1 MTDHRPAPSP
11 DAARHQR
18 LARRIA
24 IASVWT
30 SATLAIVN
38 LAVGVVAGS
47 TSVVAAGFE
56 ALGDVLAAS
65 VVLTGL
71 SFAARPADAE
81 HPYGHGRVETLAGL
95 GVGLLLILGGAG
107 IAYRS
112 LAVADATTGPP
123 GRAAIWALVF
133 VIAVRSTMAVI
144 KFRAGRRSGSTSL
157 VADAWNDSVDI
168 VGAAAALAA
177 VGLARLDPTRFLA
190 ADHYGGFAVGV
201 IVVITGVRVVRDAS
215 MDLMD
220 TMPDPALTEHLRAVA
235 LAVPGVKAVEKQRA
249 RKTGLQYHVDLHIE
263 VDPEMTVRASHEIA
277 HDVAARIRAE
287 LAWVAD
293 VLVHIEPAPG
303 GLTRSS

>member
-1 MTDHRPAPSP
+1 MREPRPEPSP

-24 IASVWT
+24 VASVCT
-30 SATLAIVN
+30 SAVLAAVN
-38 LAVGVVAGS
+38 LVVGVVAGS

-65 VVLTGL
+65 VVLVGL
-71 SFAARPADAE
+71 SYAARPADAE

-95 GVGLLLILGGAG
+95 CVGLLLIIGGIG

-112 LAVADATTGPP
+112 LAIADRTTGPP
-123 GRAAIWALVF
+123 GALAIWALVF

-168 VGAAAALAA
+168 IAALAALGA
-177 VGLARLDPTRFLA
+177 VGLARLDPARFLA

-220 TMPDPALTEHLRAVA
+220 TMPEPALTDRLRRVA
-235 LAVPGVKAVEKQRA
+235 LTVPGVTAVEKQRA

-263 VDPEMTVRASHEIA
+263 VDPDLTVRASHEIA
-277 HDVAARIRAE
+277 HDVAARVRAE

-293 VLVHIEPAPG
+293 VLVHVEPG
-303 GLTRSS
+303 S